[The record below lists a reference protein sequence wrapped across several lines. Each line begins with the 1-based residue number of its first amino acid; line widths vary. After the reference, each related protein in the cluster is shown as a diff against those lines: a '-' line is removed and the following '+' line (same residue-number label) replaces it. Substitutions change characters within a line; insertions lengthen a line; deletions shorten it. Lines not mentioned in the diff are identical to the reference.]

1 MSNNDD
7 SDVYTLFA
15 VFCTAEIPA
24 KTLNEFLTL
33 SFARSKLG
41 SCAAVLLTQSATPF
55 LACTTRTLP
64 PIKAFHSPYL
74 RKSVSELVPIFEAM
88 LAPRDKGLH
97 ADSGFLV
104 LDEQTL
110 TDATACGV
118 SLLDGVMTMRADFH
132 MAVDLLGPGQFMS
145 HSFNEEGYA
154 AFYARGKPLTL
165 QGWEM
170 QEEEWKEQRRVAKE
184 GKRRA
189 KQKRA
194 ERPEL

>member
-1 MSNNDD
+1 MSDSDD
-7 SDVYTLFA
+7 SDGYMLFA

-24 KTLNEFLTL
+24 ETLNEFLTL
-33 SFARSKLG
+33 SFARGKLG
-41 SCAAVLLTQSATPF
+41 GCAAVLLTQSATPF
-55 LACTTRTLP
+55 LACTTRTHP

-74 RKSVSELVPIFEAM
+74 GKSVSELVPIFEAM
-88 LAPRDKGLH
+88 VASREDGLH

-132 MAVDLLGPGQFMS
+132 MAVDLLGPGQIMS
-145 HSFNEEGYA
+145 HSFDEESYA
-154 AFYARGKPLTL
+154 AFYARGEPLTL
-165 QGWEM
+165 QGWER
-170 QEEEWKEQRRVAKE
+170 QEAEWTEKERVAKE
-184 GKRRA
+184 EKRRA
-189 KQKRA
+189 KSKRA